1 MKIVG
6 DMAIKDLT
14 PQSTNIGD
22 RIVKNMRICGSG
34 IYTYARREAHLLH
47 LDPVPKEYS
56 NLEYINVYRPPEVLN
71 KYKDYFAR
79 VPIITGHHVKVDR
92 NNAHELVV
100 GMVGDTVE
108 SEVDKDDGETYLYTT
123 GTIVAGDGVEAYEQY
138 GQLSVGYD
146 PVMKWKKGVHNGVE
160 YQAELVGFNDVN
172 HLLICKVARGGP
184 QCMVMD
190 SLDELSPL
198 ERFIHQHQNGG
209 ERMGVFSKIFGYAS
223 KKVAGDEGRNLVPVY
238 LDSIAAGADPKTQ
251 VEKIRG
257 IVGDS
262 NEVFNGFLDELA
274 MIGKEEPAVIAKAI
288 GIVSDYYNENM
299 AGDEKEVIVKKDGD
313 KKNVEVKKDGKETK
327 DIEVKK
333 DGDKKDVTVKEAG
346 DEGKDKD
353 EKSAGDG
360 CGSGMKL
367 SGDEIEAIAQ
377 KTAAI
382 MMAAQSKAESKTA
395 GDETTLPDNS
405 TLMAG
410 DSGSENSKSSDD
422 MMKEIWG

>member
-1 MKIVG
+1 MKIIG

-14 PQSTNIGD
+14 PKSTNIGD

-34 IYTYARREAHLLH
+34 IYTYARAEAKLLH
-47 LDPVPKEYS
+47 LDPVPEEYA
-56 NLEYINVYRPPEVLN
+56 NLEYINVFRPPEVLN

-92 NNAHELVV
+92 NNAHDLVV
-100 GMVGDTVE
+100 GMVGDSVE

-123 GTIVAGDGVEAYEQY
+123 GTIVAGDGVDAYERY

-146 PVMKWKKGVHNGVE
+146 PIMKWKKGVHNGVE

-198 ERFIHQHQNGG
+198 ERFIYQNQNGG
-209 ERMGVFSKIFGYAS
+209 KHMLFAKIFGSAS
-223 KKVAGDEGRNLVPVY
+223 KKVAGDEGRVLVPVY
-238 LDSIAAGADPKTQ
+238 LDSIAAGANPKTQ
-251 VEKIRG
+251 VEKIRA

-262 NEVFNGFLDELA
+262 NEEFKGFLDELA
-274 MIGKEEPAVIAKAI
+274 MAGDEKPEVIAKAVE
-288 GIVSDYYNENM
+288 IVKNYYNEKM
-299 AGDEKEVIVKKDGD
+299 VGDEKEVVVKKDGND
-313 KKNVEVKKDGKETK
+313 KNVEVKKDGKETK

-346 DEGKDKD
+346 DEDKKDD
-353 EKSAGDG
+353 KSAGDG
-360 CGSGMKL
+360 CMGKL
-367 SGDEIEAIAQ
+367 SGDEIDAIAQ

-382 MMAAQSKAESKTA
+382 MLAAQSKTA
-395 GDETTLPDNS
+395 GDEGT
-405 TLMAG
+405 AG
-410 DSGSENSKSSDD
+410 DEQTEPPAMPLAGDTGASGKTSDD
-422 MMKEIWG
+422 FIKDIWG

>member
-1 MKIVG
+1 MKIIG

-14 PQSTNIGD
+14 PKSTNIGD

-34 IYTYARREAHLLH
+34 IYTYARAEAKLLH
-47 LDPVPKEYS
+47 LDPVPEEFDK
-56 NLEYINVYRPPEVLN
+56 LEYINVYRPPEVLN

-92 NNAHELVV
+92 NNAHDLVV
-100 GMVGDTVE
+100 GMVGDSVE

-123 GTIVAGDGVEAYEQY
+123 GTIVAGDGVDAYERY

-146 PVMKWKKGVHNGVE
+146 PIMKWKKGVHNGVE

-198 ERFIHQHQNGG
+198 ERFIYQNQNGG
-209 ERMGVFSKIFGYAS
+209 ERMSVFSKIFGSTS
-223 KKVAGDEGRNLVPVY
+223 KKVAGDEGRILVPVY
-238 LDSIAAGADPKTQ
+238 LDSISAGADPKVQ
-251 VEKIRG
+251 VEKIKA

-262 NEVFNGFLDELA
+262 NQEFNGFLDELA
-274 MIGKEEPAVIAKAI
+274 MAGDEKPEVIAKAVN
-288 GIVSDYYNENM
+288 IVKDYYNEHM
-299 AGDEKEVIVKKDGD
+299 AGDEKEVVVKKDGD
-313 KKNVEVKKDGKETK
+313 KKDVEVKKDGKETK

-346 DEGKDKD
+346 DEDKDKKD
-353 EKSAGDG
+353 DKSAGDG
-360 CGSGMKL
+360 CMGKL
-367 SGDEIEAIAQ
+367 SGDEIDAIAQ

-382 MMAAQSKAESKTA
+382 MLAAQSKKTA
-395 GDETTLPDNS
+395 GDEGTAGDEQTDEPGMP
-405 TLMAG
+405 MAG
-410 DSGSENSKSSDD
+410 DSGASGKSSDD
-422 MMKEIWG
+422 ILKEIF

>member
-1 MKIVG
+1 MKLING

-14 PQSTNIGD
+14 PKSTNIGD

-34 IYTYARREAHLLH
+34 IYTYARREAELLH
-47 LDPVPKEYS
+47 LAPVPKEYD

-92 NNAHELVV
+92 NNAHDLVV

-198 ERFIHQHQNGG
+198 ERFIYQKQNGG
-209 ERMGVFSKIFGYAS
+209 ERMSVFSKIFGSAS
-223 KKVAGDEGRNLVPVY
+223 KKIVGDEGRILVPVY
-238 LDSIAAGADPKTQ
+238 LDSIAVGANPKTQ
-251 VEKIRG
+251 VEKIRA

-262 NEVFNGFLDELA
+262 VPEFNGFLDELA
-274 MIGKEEPAVIAKAI
+274 MAGDEKPEVIAKAVA
-288 GIVSDYYNENM
+288 IVKDYYNEHM
-299 AGDEKEVIVKKDGD
+299 AGDEKDVTTKKEGD
-313 KKNVEVKKDGKETK
+313 KKEGDNKSAGEGDNKSAGED
-327 DIEVKK
+327 
-333 DGDKKDVTVKEAG
+333 DKKAG
-346 DEGKDKD
+346 DN
-353 EKSAGDG
+353 KSAGDG
-360 CGSGMKL
+360 DGDGGAKGMRL

-382 MMAAQSKAESKTA
+382 IQASQSKAEPKTA
-395 GDETTLPDNS
+395 GDESTLPDNF

-410 DSGSENSKSSDD
+410 DSGSKNVKSSDD
-422 MMKEIWG
+422 ITAEIWG

>member
-1 MKIVG
+1 MKILAG

-14 PQSTNIGD
+14 PKSTNIGD

-34 IYTYARREAHLLH
+34 IYTYARAEAKLLH
-47 LDPVPKEYS
+47 LDPVPEEYA
-56 NLEYINVYRPPEVLN
+56 NLEYINVFRPPEVLN

-92 NNAHELVV
+92 NNAHDLVV
-100 GMVGDTVE
+100 GMVGDSVE

-123 GTIVAGDGVEAYEQY
+123 GTIVAGDGVDAYERY

-146 PVMKWKKGVHNGVE
+146 PIMKWKKGVHNGVE

-198 ERFIHQHQNGG
+198 ERFIYQNQNGG
-209 ERMGVFSKIFGYAS
+209 ERMSVFSKILGSAS
-223 KKVAGDEGRNLVPVY
+223 KKVAGDEGRVLVPVY
-238 LDSIAAGADPKTQ
+238 LDSIAAGADPKIQ
-251 VEKIRG
+251 VEKIRA

-262 NEVFNGFLDELA
+262 DVEFKGFLDELA
-274 MIGKEEPAVIAKAI
+274 MAGDEKPEVITKAVN
-288 GIVSDYYNENM
+288 IVKKYYVENM
-299 AGDEKEVIVKKDGD
+299 AGDEKEVVVKKDGD
-313 KKNVEVKKDGKETK
+313 DKNVEVKKDGKETK

-346 DEGKDKD
+346 DEDKKDD
-353 EKSAGDG
+353 KSAGDG
-360 CGSGMKL
+360 CMGKL
-367 SGDEIEAIAQ
+367 SGDEIDAIAQ

-382 MMAAQSKAESKTA
+382 MLAAQAKKEEQSA
-395 GDETTLPDNS
+395 GDEQTEPPAMPMN
-405 TLMAG
+405 G
-410 DSGSENSKSSDD
+410 DSGASGKGSDD
-422 MMKEIWG
+422 FMKEIWG

>member
-1 MKIVG
+1 MKIVADEKPISG

-14 PQSTNIGD
+14 PKSTNIGD

-34 IYTYARREAHLLH
+34 IYTYARAEAKLLH
-47 LDPVPKEYS
+47 LDPVPEEYA

-92 NNAHELVV
+92 NNAHDLVV
-100 GMVGDTVE
+100 GMVGDSVE

-123 GTIVAGDGVEAYEQY
+123 GTIVAGDGVDAYERY

-146 PVMKWKKGVHNGVE
+146 PIMKWKKGIHNGVE

-198 ERFIHQHQNGG
+198 ERFIYQNQNGG
-209 ERMGVFSKIFGYAS
+209 KRMLFSKIFGSAS
-223 KKVAGDEGRNLVPVY
+223 KKVAGDEGRVLVPVY
-238 LDSIAAGADPKTQ
+238 LDSIAAGANPKTQ
-251 VEKIRG
+251 VEKIRA

-262 NEVFNGFLDELA
+262 NEEFKGFLDELA
-274 MIGKEEPAVIAKAI
+274 MAGDEKPEVIAKAVE
-288 GIVSDYYNENM
+288 IVKNYYNEKM
-299 AGDEKEVIVKKDGD
+299 AGDEFPPKKDEEKKDD
-313 KKNVEVKKDGKETK
+313 KKPE
-327 DIEVKK
+327 
-333 DGDKKDVTVKEAG
+333 DKKEAG
-346 DEGKDKD
+346 DESKGEKPEDKKEAGD
-353 EKSAGDG
+353 ESKEKKSAGDG
-360 CGSGMKL
+360 CMGKL
-367 SGDEIEAIAQ
+367 SGDEIDAIAQ

-382 MMAAQSKAESKTA
+382 MLAAQAKREEKSAGDEGTA
-395 GDETTLPDNS
+395 GDEQTEPPAMPL
-405 TLMAG
+405 AG
-410 DSGSENSKSSDD
+410 DTGASGKTSDD
-422 MMKEIWG
+422 FMKDIWG